1 MKSGTA
7 LVWLRR
13 DLRLDDNAALYYACR
28 ENARVCAAFVLNPPL
43 LAEERMG
50 APLVNVFFDALAHLR
65 AALRERG
72 SDLVLL
78 EGDFQT
84 ELLALAR
91 RIGAEALYFN
101 EDYEPYAVARDRAI
115 TGAFE
120 NAGHAVQ
127 AYTDHVYFGAGEVLR
142 PDGTPYRM
150 FTPYKRRWLEQRAVS
165 RRLPFPSRSACSGK
179 MIAREDLGESR
190 SLPTPQEYGYAPFPL
205 PEPASERAAH
215 ARLDAFLEG
224 GAAGR
229 YSVDRNVPAIE
240 GTSRLSMH
248 LRAGTI
254 GIRTCVEAA
263 IARPGAEKWIDE
275 LVWRDFY
282 QMIYRNF
289 PHVAHE
295 PFIAAA
301 ARIVWNEPGDAFDRW
316 CAGMTG
322 YPIVDAGMRQLN
334 ETGWMH
340 NRLRM
345 IVASFLTKHLLVD
358 WRLGER
364 YFERRLI
371 DADPAQNNGGWQ
383 WAASTGTDAVPYFR
397 IFNPLSQAKQFDPGG
412 VFIKRYVPEI
422 GTPAYPPQIVEHS
435 AARAR
440 ALAVYG
446 NALRGDPGDRRT
458 G

>member
-1 MKSGTA
+1 MASA

-28 ENARVCAAFVLNPPL
+28 EHARVCVAFVLDPAL
-43 LAEERMG
+43 LAEPRMG
-50 APLVNVFFDALAHLR
+50 APLVSAFFDALAHLR
-65 AALRERG
+65 ASLHERG

-78 EGDFQT
+78 QGDFGAQ
-84 ELLALAR
+84 LLALAK
-91 RIGAEALYFN
+91 RIGANALYYN
-101 EDYEPYAVARDRAI
+101 EDYEPAAIARDEAVSR
-115 TGAFE
+115 GFE
-120 NAGHAVQ
+120 KAGHRVRKC
-127 AYTDHVYFGAGEVLR
+127 TDHVYFGAHEVLR

-150 FTPYKRRWLEQRAVS
+150 FTPYKRRWLEQRAVAK
-165 RRLPFPSRSACSGK
+165 RPPFPSAEIAKGK
-179 MIAREDLGESR
+179 LIAREE
-190 SLPTPQEYGYAPFPL
+190 LPLNRAVPQPSEFGHARFEL
-205 PEPASERAAH
+205 PEPVSERS
-215 ARLDAFLEG
+215 ARTRLEAFLEEG
-224 GAAGR
+224 GAVER
-229 YSVDRNVPAIE
+229 YSLERNIPSIE

-263 IARPGAEKWIDE
+263 FARAGAQKWIDE

-289 PHVAHE
+289 PGLADG
-295 PFIAAA
+295 PFLPAAA
-301 ARIVWNEPGDAFDRW
+301 LIAWNEPGREFDRW
-316 CAGMTG
+316 CAGLTG

-345 IVASFLTKHLLVD
+345 VTASFLSKHLLID

-364 YFERRLI
+364 YFERHLL

-397 IFNPLSQAKQFDPGG
+397 IFNPIAQAKQFDPDGSF
-412 VFIKRYVPEI
+412 VKRYVPEA
-422 GTPAYPPQIVEHS
+422 GTSAYPPPIVEHA

-446 NALRGDPGDRRT
+446 QATRAT
-458 G
+458 